1 MGITGY
7 YYGGTDDDDNSGT
20 LSYVRVWH
28 GGAVIG
34 ADNEINGITFAG
46 VGTGTSV
53 DHIEVAFNLDD
64 GIEFFGGTVNVKY
77 ASVLFVGDDSIDTDM
92 GYSGKIQFAFVLI
105 GQDGHHGTEMDSKYD
120 NTPRSFPQ
128 MYNALFVSQLDQTVQ
143 SVSTDDTSLAVMRLR
158 EGTGGEF
165 GNIIITNNGYY
176 GVYSSDCGTETRT
189 QTLPSS
195 NGVPSSGAPDY
206 LWFSDNNIIY
216 NGGSNGIQF
225 SLGTECTWSP
235 SSPSAI
241 SVDPELTMIP
251 TAATESVAFLD
262 PRPIAEGASFASPDT
277 NPVDGFFEATS
288 YKGAFSASDL
298 WLSGWSWLSD
308 NAKLPDNI
316 AGTVVLGGEIT
327 SATTWLAASSPY
339 LLTGQVYIGGSAT
352 LTIEPGVTIY
362 GYKDDGFGTAP
373 CLVVEAGASISAVGT
388 PSAPITFT
396 SALPS
401 SLYTPSGGLWGGL
414 IIMGDASVYGGTD
427 EVEGITGYYY
437 GGSDDSDNSGTLSY
451 VRVWYGG
458 AVIGSDN
465 EINGITF
472 AGVGSGT
479 TVEYCEVAFNLDDG
493 FEWFGGTVNAK
504 YLSVLFAGDD
514 ALDTDLGFR
523 GKIQFAYVMV
533 GSSGNHG
540 TEMDS
545 KWDGTPRSYPQLYG
559 ATFIGHM
566 NHVVGSVST
575 DDTAAAILRFR
586 EGTGGEFGNILVYN
600 TGTYGVKNND
610 CTGAGITATQ
620 DSSAIGA
627 DVLFFSSNNVIYGN
641 GDLFD
646 IDSSCEV
653 SGVWTDSAATAVT
666 SDPTLALMPYD
677 ADTDTAYFDP
687 RPSSATSILF
697 SDVDAVPDDG
707 FFTQTSYKGA
717 FAEASLP
724 DSADLWIAQFSWLDE
739 NARIPKYSL
748 TGTVIEASEITAATT
763 WSLANSPYMLTDQ
776 VFVASSLTIE
786 AGVTV
791 YAYGDDGTGP

>member
-46 VGTGTSV
+46 VGSGTTV

-64 GIEFFGGTVNVKY
+64 GIEFFGGTDNVKY

-92 GYSGKIQFAFVLI
+92 GYQGKIQFAFVLI

-120 NTPRSFPQ
+120 GTPRSFPQ

-514 ALDTDLGFR
+514 ALDTDLGFQ

-545 KWDGTPRSYPQLYG
+545 KWDGTPRSYPQLYS

-566 NHVVGSVST
+566 DHVVGSVST

-586 EGTGGEFGNILVYN
+586 EGTAGEFGNIVVYN
-600 TGTYGVKNND
+600 SGTYGVKNND
-610 CTGAGITATQ
+610 CASEGKSQSTP
-620 DSSAIGA
+620 GA

-646 IDSSCEV
+646 IDSSCTLGTW
-653 SGVWTDSAATAVT
+653 STTGATAVT
-666 SDPTLALMPYD
+666 TDPTFVDMPYD
-677 ADTDTAYFDP
+677 ADVDTAYFDP
-687 RPSSATSILF
+687 RPSSLSSNVY
-697 SDVDAVPDDG
+697 SDVDTVPSDG
-707 FFTQTSYKGA
+707 FFVQTTFKGA
-717 FAEASLP
+717 FTSS
-724 DSADLWIAQFSWLDE
+724 DMCNHDYW
-739 NARIPKYSL
+739 L
-748 TGTVIEASEITAATT
+748 TGLSYASDMGLTA
-763 WSLANSPYMLTDQ
+763 SG
-776 VFVASSLTIE
+776 VAVDVCETLCGDIASDTYL
-786 AGVTV
+786 
-791 YAYGDDGTGP
+791 YADDGPFLMTG